1 MPPNVIEVSNLTKRF
16 PLRKGYWELIR
27 HPLKKKEFTALKDI
41 SISVS
46 KGELFGLLGPNG
58 AGKTTLVKILCTLIL
73 PNEGTVFVNNMNL
86 MKESRGIR
94 KKIGYVI
101 SEERSFYWRLT
112 GRENLDFFSAL
123 NGVTGKEAKKKIE
136 SVLDVVKLA
145 EDADRMFK
153 DYSTGMRQ
161 KLAIARGLLSSPEI
175 LFMDEPTKSLDPA
188 MAKRIRSFIKDE
200 LISNGITVFLC
211 THNVQEAL
219 MCDRIGILNRSRLL
233 ACGTVQE
240 LGMEKTRKEYDLIS
254 SAAAELRDKLPD
266 IMRKFPAVV
275 HVKTLKSAK
284 KQRGTSYSELKSTEL
299 GFRVSFKAENE
310 VWPFMQYITKQN
322 IPVTAFYPVEKSL
335 EDVVEDILDTEC
347 TSEVGLDS

>member
-1 MPPNVIEVSNLTKRF
+1 MPPNVIEVSSLTKRF
-16 PLRKGYWELIR
+16 PLRKTYWELIR
-27 HPLKKKEFTALKDI
+27 HPLRKKEFTALNDI
-41 SISVS
+41 SLSVS

-73 PNEGTVFVNNMNL
+73 PNEGTVFVNGMDL
-86 MKESRGIR
+86 MKKSRGIR

-112 GRENLDFFSAL
+112 GRENLDFFSTL
-123 NGVTGKEAKKKIE
+123 NGVSGKEAEKKIE
-136 SVLDVVKLA
+136 SVLDVVKMT

-188 MAKRIRSFIKDE
+188 MAKRIRNFIKDE

-219 MCDRIGILNRSRLL
+219 MCDRIGVLNRSRLL

-240 LGMEKTRKEYDLIS
+240 LGMEKTRKEYNLIS
-254 SAAAELRDKLPD
+254 NADIELREKLPD
-266 IMRKFPAVV
+266 IMREFQAAI
-275 HVKTLKSAK
+275 HVKTLKPTI
-284 KQRGTSYSELKSTEL
+284 KQRGTSYSELKSTER
-299 GFRVSFKAENE
+299 GFRVSFNTENE
-310 VWPFMQYITKQN
+310 VWPFIKYITKQN

-335 EDVVEDILDTEC
+335 EDVVEEILETK
-347 TSEVGLDS
+347 SES

>member
-1 MPPNVIEVSNLTKRF
+1 MLQNVIEVSNLSKRF
-16 PLRKGYWELIR
+16 PLRKSYWELIR
-27 HPLKKKEFTALKDI
+27 HPLRKKEFTALRDI
-41 SISVS
+41 SLTVS

-86 MKESRGIR
+86 MKDSRGIR

-112 GRENLDFFSAL
+112 GRENLDFFSTL

-136 SVLDVVKLA
+136 SILDVVKMT

-188 MAKRIRSFIKDE
+188 MAKRIRRFIKDE

-219 MCDRIGILNRSRLL
+219 MCDRIGVLNRSRLL
-233 ACGTVQE
+233 ACGTVEE
-240 LGMEKTRKEYDLIS
+240 LGMEKTRKEYNLVS
-254 SAAAELRDKLPD
+254 SASSELREKLPD
-266 IMRKFPAVV
+266 IIRGFPAVSNV
-275 HVKTLKSAK
+275 RALKK
-284 KQRGTSYSELKSTEL
+284 QKNQRGTSYSELKSTEL
-299 GFRVSFKAENE
+299 EFRVSFEAESE
-310 VWPFMQYITKQN
+310 IWPFMQYITKQN

-335 EDVVEDILDTEC
+335 EDVVEEILEAKC
-347 TSEVGLDS
+347 DS